1 MRRNTFLS
9 NNGFGSSNRNSKQ
22 SQIHQSANINRS
34 PFIAGYGGGMRT
46 PKAFKPVLESSSS
59 SATDKRGNFAH
70 DKILLSNGG
79 NSY

>member
-22 SQIHQSANINRS
+22 PQIHQSANINRS
-34 PFIAGYGGGMRT
+34 PFITGYGGGMRT

-59 SATDKRGNFAH
+59 GTDKRGNVAH
-70 DKILLSNGG
+70 EKILSSNGG